1 MRARTKT
8 EQGILDR
15 VQSVNDRGS
24 LAGLSVAP
32 DEPQYSLPAFRFVK
46 RLADAGL
53 IVWIEW
59 GPVLGAGWL
68 LAGRDPKM
76 PTQPIDPA

>member
-24 LAGLSVAP
+24 LAGLDTSP
-32 DEPQYSLPAFRFVK
+32 DESKYNLHAFRFVK